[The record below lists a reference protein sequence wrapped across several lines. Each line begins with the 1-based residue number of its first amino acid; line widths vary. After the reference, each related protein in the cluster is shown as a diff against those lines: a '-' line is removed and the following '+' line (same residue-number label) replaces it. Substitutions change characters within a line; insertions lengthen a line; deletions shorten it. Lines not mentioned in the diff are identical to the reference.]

1 MPGIVAKLVMKGMMK
16 SKHQNIHY
24 IPRDYVTERENAKK
38 QSEIQ
43 PLSKKI
49 ACTKEQYGYWFDVE
63 GAERKKVVFYIHG
76 GGFNT
81 GGAEYHNAVIKS
93 LCTCIISS

>member
-43 PLSKKI
+43 PLSEK
-49 ACTKEQYGYWFDVE
+49 
-63 GAERKKVVFYIHG
+63 
-76 GGFNT
+76 
-81 GGAEYHNAVIKS
+81 
-93 LCTCIISS
+93 